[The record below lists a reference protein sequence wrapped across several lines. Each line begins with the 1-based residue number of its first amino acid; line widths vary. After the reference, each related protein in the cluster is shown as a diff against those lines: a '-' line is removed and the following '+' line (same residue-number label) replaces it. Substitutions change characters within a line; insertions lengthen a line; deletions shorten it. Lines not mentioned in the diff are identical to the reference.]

1 MEAAVEARAETEE
14 AFIGGRW
21 LSGRSNDR
29 RKWARAEEVS
39 IGPRAEAI
47 SGTVIFDGRN
57 EEVSIGRGQ
66 RRWGGESGGGWR
78 RRACAGGDG
87 GLGRRRHVI

>member
-1 MEAAVEARAETEE
+1 MSQARAEAE
-14 AFIGGRW
+14 AVFVGGRR
-21 LSGRSNDR
+21 LSGGCNERW
-29 RKWARAEEVS
+29 KWARAEKVS

-57 EEVSIGRGQ
+57 EEVGIGRGQ

-78 RRACAGGDG
+78 RRAGAEGDG
-87 GLGRRRHVI
+87 GLGRRRQVW